1 MRHLIP
7 ARQNRPDKDLIFAL
21 NGEATRRKQAGEKIV
36 NATIGSLMND
46 DGTLAVLDTV
56 ANLLKQVPRDEWAAY
71 APIPGTPGYLEAECP
86 CLNPVGFF
94 EEPFGG
100 DAGWDGSPQTLR
112 VAWAD
117 GVTRYFRNDV
127 EVLSIDWAGSGFSFG
142 PQALYVSLGNPRPE
156 EVDTAGMP
164 IGAVFSNLVVEGW
177 TGPVT
182 PTCG

>member
-71 APIPGTPGYLEAECP
+71 APIPGTPGYLEAVIGDTF
-86 CLNPVGFF
+86 VGH
-94 EEPFGG
+94 
-100 DAGWDGSPQTLR
+100 DALTILYRNHRGQQAAETCEF
-112 VAWAD
+112 AAD
-117 GVTRYFRNDV
+117 GK
-127 EVLSIDWAGSGFSFG
+127 
-142 PQALYVSLGNPRPE
+142 
-156 EVDTAGMP
+156 
-164 IGAVFSNLVVEGW
+164 VVRS
-177 TGPVT
+177 
-182 PTCG
+182 CACYA